1 MYYGRSKSNFPVA
14 SLKRRM
20 KKVVGTCHHRSFY
33 EVYQSLNLIRKKTK
47 QLFPEK
53 AQMTWTH
60 THTYTQE
67 TLYIDIM

>member
-47 QLFPEK
+47 QLFPREGTND
-53 AQMTWTH
+53 MDTH
-60 THTYTQE
+60 IHTLKK
-67 TLYIDIM
+67 LYREIM